1 MVIGA
6 YLIMYKSYELLPELL
21 PADLSAVS
29 YFVFAAAA
37 FLPLRRLKCAASFF
51 SVLSGS
57 VYAVTMILF
66 PGEHFGEHTTEFLAG
81 MAMFHHALLLIGG
94 LAMCSLCRPERE
106 KDAPAVLGALAL
118 YLAYLGLLWVFD
130 PASASLATAI
140 FGIVDGSL
148 VAGVLGLSVTAGYLA
163 VYILAITLVFCRP
176 SYGCPDLSS
185 ERAGRAENAKMMRK
199 CLTGASAFGILNG
212 QAKVSFHRA
221 RRQSGRFRRV
231 SPWGRGEMSETFVC
245 RHFCLEDAF

>member
-1 MVIGA
+1 MIFTSEWWYCGVIELAIVAATIAAAVLLAGKRPLLDRAVTMVIGA

-51 SVLSGS
+51 SLLSGS

-94 LAMCSLCRPERE
+94 LAMCSLCRPERK

-163 VYILAITLVFCRP
+163 LYILAITLVF
-176 SYGCPDLSS
+176 L
-185 ERAGRAENAKMMRK
+185 ALAAAFFALGRRM
-199 CLTGASAFGILNG
+199 
-212 QAKVSFHRA
+212 
-221 RRQSGRFRRV
+221 SGRRRML
-231 SPWGRGEMSETFVC
+231 STLIRLPGSFV
-245 RHFCLEDAF
+245 